1 MITNTKEDGDQPCSF
16 QEIVM
21 EQRTTA
27 DTGPQPSSPSTSPPV
42 HRDRRSLQ
50 YGQVDKLLSILGSK
64 MQVHSHNNFPD
75 LNIRLADLIRA
86 VKISCARF
94 NVRVNDVRMNGSAAA
109 FVVCDDPQAPSCPII
124 QYRDLDLIFGVEIDG
139 EDTLHNIKEAVLT
152 ALIDFMPQGTN
163 RDRLVPNHLEVA
175 YVKKMFK
182 TFTADA
188 DRWSLLSLHNTAG
201 RNIDLKFVHC
211 MRREYEFTVDS
222 FQIVLDDLV
231 CFLTSDNAPEA
242 TPSFFPNA
250 QVFSAYGDM
259 GAAAYHLNHRQ
270 ICTINPE
277 EIRGGGLLKYC
288 YLLASGYQLAE
299 LDDEDHL
306 QQLMCV
312 RFFID
317 FPSSES
323 QHYKYIKYLSTHCSN
338 TEQCIH
344 FLNILLNVVSR
355 ARCIRPFDLQRALG
369 LICNLLNHYCAM
381 AYQSQGLF
389 YIPTTLG
396 SEQGEFAPR
405 QPYLGASHY
414 HHQQQTPVGRLSKSF
429 SGGSGFSRPLSHQH
443 HFQQPQ
449 RHRHSIS
456 GGYMSRPPH
465 LAQQVVRGDAQG
477 RAAIRNRRRINHHH
491 AGREQCGQY
500 EAQQAVIAGVADD
513 ARGARHARRENF
525 VHRVCAHCRAPE
537 VAANAPTSFLKARP
551 RAA

>member
-1 MITNTKEDGDQPCSF
+1 
-16 QEIVM
+16 M
-21 EQRTTA
+21 ERRTTA
-27 DTGPQPSSPSTSPPV
+27 DSSPQPSSPTTSPAV
-42 HRDRRSLQ
+42 HRGRGSLQ
-50 YGQVDKLLSILGSK
+50 YGQVEKLLTILGK
-64 MQVHSHNNFPD
+64 QMQVHSHNNFPD

-94 NVRVNDVRMNGSAAA
+94 NVRVHDVRMNGSAAA
-109 FVVCDDPQAPSCPII
+109 FVVCDDPEAPSCPAI
-124 QYRDLDLIFGVEIDG
+124 QYRDLDLIFKVDIDEEG
-139 EDTLHNIKEAVLT
+139 TLHSIKEAVLT
-152 ALIDFMPQGTN
+152 ALIEFMPEGTN

-222 FQIVLDDLV
+222 FQIVLDDLI

-242 TPSFFPNA
+242 TPSFFPKA

-259 GAAAYHLNHRQ
+259 EAAVYHLNNRQ
-270 ICTINPE
+270 ICTANPE

-299 LDDEDHL
+299 PEDEDRL

-323 QHYKYIKYLSTHCSN
+323 QQYKYFKYLSTHSST

-369 LICNLLNHYCAM
+369 LICSLLNHYYAM
-381 AYQSQGLF
+381 AYQPPQGMF
-389 YIPTTLG
+389 YIPSTAG
-396 SEQGEFAPR
+396 SEQGEFAARYPPEHTNLVAPR
-405 QPYLGASHY
+405 QPYLGTPHY
-414 HHQQQTPVGRLSKSF
+414 HQQQQAPAGRLSKSF
-429 SGGSGFSRPLSHQH
+429 GGSSGFSRPLSHQH
-443 HFQQPQ
+443 QHHFHQ
-449 RHRHSIS
+449 RHRHSV
-456 GGYMSRPPH
+456 GGVYVPHPPH
-465 LAQQVVRGDAQG
+465 QLPSPPVSPLPNHHVPDRSTLPPRFQRQQVPPV
-477 RAAIRNRRRINHHH
+477 
-491 AGREQCGQY
+491 
-500 EAQQAVIAGVADD
+500 
-513 ARGARHARRENF
+513 
-525 VHRVCAHCRAPE
+525 
-537 VAANAPTSFLKARP
+537 S
-551 RAA
+551 